1 MTTRQA
7 KRAPVDLP
15 DTTRQWVSN
24 DQAAKPA
31 AFRRDAQGPVR
42 PAQSPRPTRRSHPA
56 RSGRSTRATPEIID
70 IHKDCG
76 GSNAF
81 DIWPKVHLP
90 RLVARLIA
98 AIGTACVLFYLYSE
112 LARLIS

>member
-1 MTTRQA
+1 MTTKQA

-24 DQAAKPA
+24 DQAPKPA
-31 AFRRDAQGPVR
+31 AFRRGPESHVKESHVTESQRR
-42 PAQSPRPTRRSHPA
+42 PVT
-56 RSGRSTRATPEIID
+56 EIID
-70 IHKDCG
+70 IHKDF
-76 GSNAF
+76 SAF
-81 DIWPKVHLP
+81 SGPNVPNIWPKAHLP

-112 LARLIS
+112 LARIAP

>member
-7 KRAPVDLP
+7 RRAPVDLP

-24 DQAAKPA
+24 DQAPKPA
-31 AFRRDAQGPVR
+31 AFRRSSLSHATQSQRR
-42 PAQSPRPTRRSHPA
+42 PAT
-56 RSGRSTRATPEIID
+56 EIID
-70 IHKDCG
+70 IHKDFSTFSG
-76 GSNAF
+76 PNVPN
-81 DIWPKVHLP
+81 IWPNAHLP

-112 LARLIS
+112 LARIAS

>member
-7 KRAPVDLP
+7 RRAPLDLP

-24 DQAAKPA
+24 DQAPKPA
-31 AFRRDAQGPVR
+31 AFRRGSPGHVTEKQHR
-42 PAQSPRPTRRSHPA
+42 PAT
-56 RSGRSTRATPEIID
+56 EIID
-70 IHKDCG
+70 IHKDFR
-76 GSNAF
+76 AF
-81 DIWPKVHLP
+81 SGPNVPNIWPNAHLP

-112 LARLIS
+112 LARIAS

>member
-7 KRAPVDLP
+7 RRAPVDLP

-31 AFRRDAQGPVR
+31 AFHRGPKSHVTENQHR
-42 PAQSPRPTRRSHPA
+42 PAT
-56 RSGRSTRATPEIID
+56 EIID
-70 IHKDCG
+70 IHKDFR
-76 GSNAF
+76 AF
-81 DIWPKVHLP
+81 SGPNVPNIWPNADLP

-112 LARLIS
+112 LARIAS